1 MIDDDNEKSTCKM
14 LILIIHLSLVTS
26 ILDRRVQS
34 LSLQWCE
41 RRLSY
46 HNPVHCDSKHGCQPE
61 RFHPFSW
68 IPLSQLLVTSTAL
81 VTKLSGM
88 EPVLSDETRD
98 EQMN

>member
-46 HNPVHCDSKHGCQPE
+46 HNPVHCDSKHSCQPE
-61 RFHPFSW
+61 RFQNLDHPSHGD
-68 IPLSQLLVTSTAL
+68 LVIHFI
-81 VTKLSGM
+81 M
-88 EPVLSDETRD
+88 
-98 EQMN
+98 